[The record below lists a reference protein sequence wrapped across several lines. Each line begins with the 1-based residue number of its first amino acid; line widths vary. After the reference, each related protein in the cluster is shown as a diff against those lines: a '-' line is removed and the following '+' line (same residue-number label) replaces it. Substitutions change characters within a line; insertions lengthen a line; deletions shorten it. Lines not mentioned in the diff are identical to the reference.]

1 MIGKVVC
8 LKLATRVASIES
20 TMDHPLLSIV
30 VNHNLPR
37 AQSFFTSQNPV
48 GQKLSGGK
56 RVHNYNYI
64 PIIRCLIKNLY
75 QENPVGKTM
84 AKGKRVQHV
93 SPLHCIIIECL
104 LIGAFQFCEP
114 SSQILWL
121 VMP

>member
-1 MIGKVVC
+1 
-8 LKLATRVASIES
+8 LKLARGVASIES
-20 TMDHPLLSIV
+20 TMDHPVLSIV

-75 QENPVGKTM
+75 QENPVGKPWQREKEYNM
-84 AKGKRVQHV
+84 YLPFIV
-93 SPLHCIIIECL
+93 SSLNV
-104 LIGAFQFCEP
+104 
-114 SSQILWL
+114 S
-121 VMP
+121 